1 MGTRARSAASLF
13 VVVALFGALAAAW
26 PPSAGAKPL
35 GFAKP
40 ALRTCPLTGLASPA
54 AQVERPAV
62 AVRVSSSAD
71 ALPQTGVAG
80 ADVVVETLV
89 EGGLTRLIAVFH
101 CSAVPLTGPVRST
114 RVDDARIVAPY
125 ASMLAFSGSND
136 AVRWELARSGTKLVN
151 ETTPGDEI
159 FRDPAGSPDVNS
171 VRADLD
177 GLRAMASTLGLAEPQ
192 PRFRFGDLQT
202 PSSHASSIL
211 VYFGGTLVEYRWRSG
226 FWRRSQDRAPFL
238 DAQGRQVTARNVIV
252 QEVDAFA
259 SPTLRDVLGAPSP
272 TFDLTGPGRAV
283 LFRDGRAVTGT
294 WSQRTPGG
302 LVFRTHDGALMSLA
316 RGRTWIEM
324 VPSAVGDLK
333 GKFSYR

>member
-13 VVVALFGALAAAW
+13 VVVGLFGALAAAW
-26 PPSAGAKPL
+26 PAPAGARPL

-40 ALRTCPLTGLASPA
+40 ALRTCPLTGLAAPA

-101 CSAVPLTGPVRST
+101 CSPVPLTGPVRSA
-114 RVDDARIVAPY
+114 RADDARIVAPY
-125 ASMLAFSGSND
+125 AAMLAFSGSND
-136 AVRWELARSGTKLVN
+136 AVRWELARSETKLVN

-159 FRDPAGSPDVNS
+159 FRDPAASPDFNS
-171 VRADLD
+171 VRADLE
-177 GLRAMASTLGLAEPQ
+177 GLRALASNLGLAEPE

-202 PSSHASSIL
+202 PSSPASEIL
-211 VYFGGTLVEYRWRSG
+211 VYFGKTVVEYRWQSG
-226 FWRRSQDRAPFL
+226 FWRRSQDRQPFL

-259 SPTLRDVLGAPSP
+259 SPTLLDVLGTPSP
-272 TFDLTGPGRAV
+272 AFDLVGPGRAV
-283 LFRDGRAVTGT
+283 LFRDGRAITGT
-294 WSQRTPGG
+294 WSQRGTGG
-302 LVFRTHDGALMSLA
+302 PVFRTQGGALMSLA

-324 VPSAVGDLK
+324 VPSTTGDLR